1 MMYNTVMLERDL
13 TDYFAAQLDL
23 VVDGNFFRG
32 QIPESIENGVA
43 LRVVG
48 TPEPTLNDNPLYA
61 VQIYGKFKS
70 RDDAWML
77 VTKCADCI
85 PVYGVDT
92 EHFHI
97 VFILMEGGLN
107 APVVIDDKG
116 KSKQFASVNMRVSV
130 LTRQA

>member
-13 TDYFAAQLDL
+13 TDYFAEQLDL

-32 QIPESIENGVA
+32 QIPETIKNGVA

-48 TPEPTLNDNPLYA
+48 TADASATDNPMYT
-61 VQIYGKFKS
+61 VQIYGKFDS
-70 RDDAWML
+70 RDDAWTM
-77 VTKCADCI
+77 VTRCADCI
-85 PVYGVDT
+85 PVYGVRT

-97 VFILMEGGLN
+97 VFILPEGGLN

-116 KSKQFASVNMRVSV
+116 KAKQFASVNMRVSV

>member
-13 TDYFAAQLDL
+13 TDYFAEQLDL

-32 QIPESIENGVA
+32 KIPETISNGVA

-48 TPEPTLNDNPLYA
+48 TAEASAIDNPMYN
-61 VQIYGKFKS
+61 VQIYGKFES

-77 VTKCADCI
+77 VTRCADHM
-85 PVYGVDT
+85 PVYGVKT
-92 EHFHI
+92 EHFNI
-97 VFILMEGGLN
+97 VYILPDGGLN

-116 KSKQFASVNMRVSV
+116 KTRQFASVNMRVSV

>member
-13 TDYFAAQLDL
+13 MDYFCDKLGL

-32 QIPESIENGVA
+32 QIPETIKNGVA

-48 TPEPTLNDNPLYA
+48 APEGSLNDNPLYT
-61 VQIYGKFKS
+61 VQIYGKFDT
-70 RDDAWML
+70 RDDAWTL
-77 VTKCADCI
+77 VTRCADCV
-85 PVYGVDT
+85 PVYGEKS
-92 EHFHI
+92 EHFDI
-97 VFILMEGGLN
+97 VYILQDGGLN

-130 LTRQA
+130 LTRRA